1 MIELIHY
8 PRMSMWF
15 FLSNFR
21 IKNKHFFACMQIL
34 TNQRIISWKKQMV
47 SNLIRKITCSSW
59 DNESIQ
65 SRQIYDVIILVH
77 QTEIGTFLSPV
88 QHHHHLLSNNCWI
101 QIAFHLW
108 LLQWILITAKSVEAL
123 KITSLSLT
131 SPSISLPNQM
141 LNKKQYILFE
151 HQNKYTFLS
160 IFPRRNFIDFKF
172 FQQ

>member
-1 MIELIHY
+1 MASISNIFKTNVILIIW
-8 PRMSMWF
+8 RKITT
-15 FLSNFR
+15 FR

-131 SPSISLPNQM
+131 SPRVHSSNLIGSVKGFLR
-141 LNKKQYILFE
+141 L
-151 HQNKYTFLS
+151 LS
-160 IFPRRNFIDFKF
+160 IF
-172 FQQ
+172 